1 MEQVVLYIADM
12 ACGGCAASIQA
23 ALLKLPGVSR
33 AEVSHKDARAEVD
46 FDPAVLQYHQIKAT
60 VEVVGYRVIA

>member
-1 MEQVVLYIADM
+1 MESVILYIADM

-33 AEVSHKDARAEVD
+33 VDVSHADARAEVD
-46 FDPAVLQYHQIKAT
+46 FDSAAVQYPKIKAAI
-60 VEVVGYRVIA
+60 EAAGYRVIA